1 LDAFISE
8 ISVQFFFFRQP
19 ASEEKMEDYLD
30 YLYMQNVKAEAT
42 RRYSLA
48 EVKEEF
54 GVR

>member
-1 LDAFISE
+1 VIPFNEYLFVKAILS
-8 ISVQFFFFRQP
+8 
-19 ASEEKMEDYLD
+19 SEEKMEDYLD
-30 YLYMQNVKAEAT
+30 YLYMQNVKAETT